1 MSCNEY
7 FLVTLESKSTPVRH
21 KYTNLTDE
29 WYGPDGVKYE
39 DSDMIAKIEEQA
51 TDKNRIGDNT
61 LYQKL
66 IEIHS
71 QGESIKSDIGSG
83 LYEHGPP
90 ARMIG
95 ESSPRSVRRSGIPAR
110 SSILSTVE

>member
-39 DSDMIAKIEEQA
+39 DPDTIAKIEEQA

-71 QGESIKSDIGSG
+71 QGESIKSDIGDIDQV
-83 LYEHGPP
+83 LDY
-90 ARMIG
+90 ING
-95 ESSPRSVRRSGIPAR
+95 EEV
-110 SSILSTVE
+110 

>member
-7 FLVTLESKSTPVRH
+7 FLVTLESKSTPVCH

-39 DSDMIAKIEEQA
+39 DPDTIAKIEEQA

-71 QGESIKSDIGSG
+71 QGESIKSDIGD
-83 LYEHGPP
+83 
-90 ARMIG
+90 IG
-95 ESSPRSVRRSGIPAR
+95 SVLDYINGEE
-110 SSILSTVE
+110 V

>member
-7 FLVTLESKSTPVRH
+7 FLVTPESKSTPVRH

-29 WYGPDGVKYE
+29 WYDPDGVKYE
-39 DSDMIAKIEEQA
+39 DPDTIAKIEEQA

-71 QGESIKSDIGSG
+71 QGESIKSDIGD
-83 LYEHGPP
+83 
-90 ARMIG
+90 IG
-95 ESSPRSVRRSGIPAR
+95 QVLDYINGEEV
-110 SSILSTVE
+110 

>member
-7 FLVTLESKSTPVRH
+7 YLITLESIPTPVRH
-21 KYTNLTDE
+21 KCTNLTDE
-29 WYGPDGVKYE
+29 WYGPDGTKYE
-39 DSDMIAKIEEQA
+39 DPNTIAKIEEQA

-71 QGESIKSDIGSG
+71 QGESIKSDIGD
-83 LYEHGPP
+83 
-90 ARMIG
+90 IG
-95 ESSPRSVRRSGIPAR
+95 QVLDYINGEEV
-110 SSILSTVE
+110 

>member
-7 FLVTLESKSTPVRH
+7 YLITLESILTPVRH

-29 WYGPDGVKYE
+29 WYGPDGTKYE
-39 DSDMIAKIEEQA
+39 DPDTITKIEQQA
-51 TDKNRIGDNT
+51 IDNNRIGGNT

-71 QGESIKSDIGSG
+71 QGESIKSDIGD
-83 LYEHGPP
+83 
-90 ARMIG
+90 IG
-95 ESSPRSVRRSGIPAR
+95 QVLDYINGEEV
-110 SSILSTVE
+110 

>member
-29 WYGPDGVKYE
+29 DPDT
-39 DSDMIAKIEEQA
+39 IAKIEEQA

-71 QGESIKSDIGSG
+71 QGESIKSDIGD
-83 LYEHGPP
+83 
-90 ARMIG
+90 IG
-95 ESSPRSVRRSGIPAR
+95 QVLDYINGEEV
-110 SSILSTVE
+110 

>member
-7 FLVTLESKSTPVRH
+7 YLITLESILTPVRH

-39 DSDMIAKIEEQA
+39 DPDTITKIEEQA
-51 TDKNRIGDNT
+51 TDKNRIGNNT

-71 QGESIKSDIGSG
+71 QGESIKSDIGD
-83 LYEHGPP
+83 
-90 ARMIG
+90 IG
-95 ESSPRSVRRSGIPAR
+95 SVLDYINGEE
-110 SSILSTVE
+110 V